1 MATVQ
6 KIKIVNYALRKSGIA
21 SVTTLNTADPQ
32 TVADALEDLEALALQ
47 WKDEGLDIGYL
58 AAASGEPAGN
68 QDSGIDAAHYRAVA
82 LNLAREILVDNQR
95 DIPDELAAQARSG
108 KLALDAIFYKP
119 SYLQRRNDQPQ
130 GQGNNR
136 GGDAYTRFYVQ
147 ETTEDHG
154 GV

>member
-32 TVADALEDLEALALQ
+32 TVEDALEDLEALAEQ

-58 AAASGEPAGN
+58 PADLPNGA
-68 QDSGIDAAHYRAVA
+68 QDSGIDKAHYRAVA

-95 DIPDELAAQARSG
+95 DIPDELAAQAHAG

-136 GGDAYTRFYVQ
+136 SGDVYSRFYVQ
-147 ETTEDHG
+147 KTTEDEG
-154 GV
+154 GI

>member
-1 MATVQ
+1 MPTVT

-32 TVADALEDLEALALQ
+32 TVEDALEDLEALAEQ

-58 AAASGEPAGN
+58 PADAPAGN
-68 QDSGIDAAHYRAVA
+68 QDSGIDKAHYRAVA

-95 DIPDELAAQARSG
+95 DIPDELAAQAHSG

-136 GGDAYTRFYVQ
+136 GGDAYGRFYVQ
-147 ETTEDHG
+147 PTTEDG
-154 GV
+154 GGM